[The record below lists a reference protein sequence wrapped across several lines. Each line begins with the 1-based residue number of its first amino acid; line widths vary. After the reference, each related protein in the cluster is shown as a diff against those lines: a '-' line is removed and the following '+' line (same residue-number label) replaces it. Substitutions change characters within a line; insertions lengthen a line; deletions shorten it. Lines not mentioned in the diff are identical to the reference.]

1 MKSRALFSVLAAL
14 IVISGLSY
22 AGWRIVRQRDAHSC
36 AACKRPVHVATRTIA
51 VTNGNAV
58 GYCCPAC
65 ALWQQRQTGTRVNI
79 VSLTDYDRGSQL
91 EPERAYLVRGS
102 AVNSCLRQVTA
113 LGADK
118 HPAHSDFDRCSPSLL
133 AFETRNAAERFSREH
148 GGQVFIYKYLPS
160 LSSR

>member
-1 MKSRALFSVLAAL
+1 MKSRTMFLVLAAL

-36 AACKRPVHVATRTIA
+36 AACERPIHVATRTVARI
-51 VTNGNAV
+51 NGKDF

-65 ALWQQRQTGTRVNI
+65 ALSQQRQTGTRVNI
-79 VSLTDYDRGSQL
+79 VSLTDYERGSQL

-133 AFETRNAAERFSREH
+133 AFQRKEAAEQFSREH
-148 GGQVFIYKYLPS
+148 GGHVLLYKNLPS
-160 LSSR
+160 LPRR